1 MPSIDKDIMI
11 DVYCVMNDRKNLI
24 GEYLSDNLLECGY
37 EANGMKLLDSVGT
50 YFFGNES
57 EKI

>member
-1 MPSIDKDIMI
+1 
-11 DVYCVMNDRKNLI
+11 MNDRKNLI

-57 EKI
+57 EKIWI